1 MQLSSQVEVVSCE
14 DGAIAGV
21 AVGATQSAS
30 GGRIIASLHIEI
42 QNIMTQNIITE
53 KITF

>member
-1 MQLSSQVEVVSCE
+1 MQLSAQVEVVSCE
-14 DGAIAGV
+14 EGAIAG
-21 AVGATQSAS
+21 VGATQSAS